1 MPARTPSP
9 APATLAPSRASL
21 WFDSMRAAALADT
34 RKPFSNGQFEAAV
47 DGVRG
52 VIAAREHDVNA
63 QK

>member
-1 MPARTPSP
+1 
-9 APATLAPSRASL
+9 
-21 WFDSMRAAALADT
+21 MRAAALADA